1 MSIDILGEKLVSF
14 RQIAASLPTRRRN
27 RPIAVSTIYR
37 WRRPG
42 LRGVRLDAV
51 RIGGAWHTSWEAFAR
66 FCEQMTAA
74 EQVETFPVTTTDR
87 EKRSHESVDSELAA
101 DGW

>member
-1 MSIDILGEKLVSF
+1 MAIDILREELVSF
-14 RQIAASLPTRRRN
+14 RQLAASLPRRRKN
-27 RPIAVSTIYR
+27 RPIHTSTIHR

-51 RIGGAWHTSWEAFAR
+51 RIGGAWHTSREAFAR
-66 FCEQMTAA
+66 FCEQMTATD
-74 EQVETFPVTTTDR
+74 QVASLPVTTSDR
-87 EKRSHESVDSELAA
+87 EKGVHESVDSELAA